1 MAPTAVGKIP
11 VPSLSARA
19 PLGGALPPRAGP
31 STYEPSMTQLLGN
44 SLGWNAYNA
53 AALSRRPSQRGLE
66 HWSQAALA
74 TATVPTAGALH
85 QGALPIGMR
94 AALAQRPGG
103 GRPLAPQVDLGAA
116 VDTARDK
123 ARELG
128 PAGLFERF
136 VLTPLRF
143 LLHAFRALFYPP
155 WIYFTT
161 MFLWWGSKYNWDT
174 RLSRL
179 SATDAVCM
187 LGALL
192 IAAISTVS
200 NRR

>member
-19 PLGGALPPRAGP
+19 LLGGALPPRAGP

-66 HWSQAALA
+66 PWSQAALA
-74 TATVPTAGALH
+74 TAT
-85 QGALPIGMR
+85 LPIGMR
-94 AALAQRPGG
+94 AALAQRPRGHGG

-116 VDTARDK
+116 VDTARDR

-155 WIYFTT
+155 WIYFTA